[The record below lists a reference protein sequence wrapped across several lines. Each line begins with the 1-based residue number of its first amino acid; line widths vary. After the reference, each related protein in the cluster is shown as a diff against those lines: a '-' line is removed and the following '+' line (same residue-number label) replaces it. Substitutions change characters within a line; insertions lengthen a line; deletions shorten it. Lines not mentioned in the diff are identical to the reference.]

1 MDNELWSETEFHKA
15 RQARG
20 VRCSA
25 SDKGLKFE
33 GIKDNMLVK
42 LKTVNKL
49 VKRGRQNSL
58 RIMYSSTCTFLA
70 NL

>member
-1 MDNELWSETEFHKA
+1 MDNELWSETEFHQA

-20 VRCSA
+20 VWCSA